1 MAQNNFSRLTD
12 IIKRRTKDV
21 EIKKF
26 AVDFMETC
34 GSFNYTLNVLKQLE
48 DELRQECTNLGG
60 NSKLIAL
67 LDELSVSKLT

>member
-1 MAQNNFSRLTD
+1 MTD

-26 AVDFMETC
+26 AVDFMESC
-34 GSFNYTLNVLKQLE
+34 GSFTYTLNMLSQLE
-48 DELRQECTNLGG
+48 AELRQECEKLGG
-60 NSKLIAL
+60 NSQLIAL